1 MLYYKQ
7 QGKGPSIVFIHGYLE
22 NGNMWEKFAE
32 ELSEDYQS
40 IIMDL
45 PGHGKSKS
53 YSDTH
58 SMDFMAEKVNE
69 ILDELNISEALFI
82 GHSMGGYV
90 ALAMADL
97 FPEKVKG
104 FILLNSSSL
113 SDTEEK
119 KENRLRAVDLA
130 QRNLPTLIKMSVP
143 LLFQESK
150 LHLLKAERDFVKEM
164 AMTTSIEGV
173 QATLRGMSIRKD
185 RTFILNEFDGEIGI
199 VLGKFDRTIDPEPF
213 KKVIPNRENI
223 EILELET
230 AHMSY
235 LEDEIPTLDFIKDFS
250 SKVFIQKN

>member
-22 NGNMWEKFAE
+22 NGNMWDKFAE
-32 ELSEDYQS
+32 ERSEDYQS

-104 FILLNSSSL
+104 LILLNSSSL

-130 QRNLPTLIKMSVP
+130 QRNLPTLIKMSIP

-150 LHLLKAERDFVKEM
+150 LHLLKTERDFVKEM
-164 AMTTSIEGV
+164 AMTTSDEGV
-173 QATLRGMSIRKD
+173 QAALKIGRASCREGR
-185 RTFILNEFDGEIGI
+185 EITVGT
-199 VLGKFDRTIDPEPF
+199 KRSE
-213 KKVIPNRENI
+213 
-223 EILELET
+223 
-230 AHMSY
+230 
-235 LEDEIPTLDFIKDFS
+235 
-250 SKVFIQKN
+250 

>member
-22 NGNMWEKFAE
+22 NGNMWDKFAE

-104 FILLNSSSL
+104 LILLNSSSL

-119 KENRLRAVDLA
+119 KEDRLRAVELA
-130 QRNLPTLIKMSVP
+130 QR
-143 LLFQESK
+143 
-150 LHLLKAERDFVKEM
+150 
-164 AMTTSIEGV
+164 
-173 QATLRGMSIRKD
+173 KD
-185 RTFILNEFDGEIGI
+185 RKSTRLNSSHVAI
-199 VLGKFDRTIDPEPF
+199 
-213 KKVIPNRENI
+213 
-223 EILELET
+223 
-230 AHMSY
+230 SY
-235 LEDEIPTLDFIKDFS
+235 A
-250 SKVFIQKN
+250 V